1 MNDSKPYL
9 LRALYEW
16 ICDNDCT
23 PYLYIDTAVS
33 DVLLPQHLYQ
43 EEALVLNISPSACN
57 QLTMANDIIA
67 LQARFS
73 GKIFDISVP
82 ISAVLA
88 IVARENGQG
97 MTFASISDAKA
108 TADANE
114 KLAKSNTTD
123 NKKKTNKSPLKV
135 VK

>member
-43 EEALVLNISPSACN
+43 EEPLVLNISPSACN

-123 NKKKTNKSPLKV
+123 NNKKTNKSPLKV